1 MFDFSRLLFTVK
13 KNKKRRRKKAGRKNS
28 AFFNKKVKIKLFL
41 RKRK

>member
-1 MFDFSRLLFTVK
+1 MGEKYIKLSYYSQPRKTK
-13 KNKKRRRKKAGRKNS
+13 KEAGRKNS